1 MSAAQ
6 PVVLIAEELSPATVE
21 ALGPDFEIRR
31 TDGADR
37 ARLLEDLR
45 DVDAV
50 LIRSATQMDAEAIA
64 AAPQLKVIARAGVGL
79 DNVDVPAA
87 TESGVMVVNAPT
99 SNIISAAEL
108 TCGHILAAARNIAA
122 AHGSL
127 KAGEWKRSK
136 YTGLELY
143 GKRLGVIGLGRIGA
157 LVAERMKAFGMEILA
172 YDPYVTT
179 ARAQQLGASLVE
191 LDELLERAD
200 VVTIHM
206 PKTPETVGM
215 IGDEQFARMKD
226 TAIIVNVARGGLVDE
241 DALARALEAGTI
253 GGAGIDV
260 FSSEPATD
268 LAFFAHDSA
277 VVTPHLGA
285 STAEAQEKAG
295 VAVAGSV
302 RLALSGELV
311 PDAVNVA
318 GGAIHEDVR
327 PGLPLAEKL
336 GRVLT
341 ALVGEQS
348 ITAVEVEIAGEI
360 AEHDVSAMRL
370 AALKGVFTD
379 IVSDQV
385 SYVNAPV
392 LAEQRGVECRL
403 TTTAVSESYRNT
415 VTVRAATAQGAQ
427 TAVTGTLTGPR
438 QVQKLVGVDRHELEV
453 PLADHLLVF
462 AYQDRP
468 GVIGVLGQALGV
480 QGVNIAGMDVSRD
493 DEGAALAVLTLDGA
507 LSGDTAATLAAA
519 IGAARAAEV
528 DLSV

>member
-87 TESGVMVVNAPT
+87 TEAGVMVVNAPT

-136 YTGLELY
+136 YTGVELY

-206 PKTPETVGM
+206 PKTP
-215 IGDEQFARMKD
+215 
-226 TAIIVNVARGGLVDE
+226 
-241 DALARALEAGTI
+241 
-253 GGAGIDV
+253 
-260 FSSEPATD
+260 
-268 LAFFAHDSA
+268 
-277 VVTPHLGA
+277 
-285 STAEAQEKAG
+285 
-295 VAVAGSV
+295 
-302 RLALSGELV
+302 
-311 PDAVNVA
+311 
-318 GGAIHEDVR
+318 
-327 PGLPLAEKL
+327 
-336 GRVLT
+336 
-341 ALVGEQS
+341 
-348 ITAVEVEIAGEI
+348 
-360 AEHDVSAMRL
+360 
-370 AALKGVFTD
+370 
-379 IVSDQV
+379 
-385 SYVNAPV
+385 
-392 LAEQRGVECRL
+392 
-403 TTTAVSESYRNT
+403 
-415 VTVRAATAQGAQ
+415 VTVLR
-427 TAVTGTLTGPR
+427 
-438 QVQKLVGVDRHELEV
+438 
-453 PLADHLLVF
+453 
-462 AYQDRP
+462 
-468 GVIGVLGQALGV
+468 
-480 QGVNIAGMDVSRD
+480 
-493 DEGAALAVLTLDGA
+493 
-507 LSGDTAATLAAA
+507 
-519 IGAARAAEV
+519 
-528 DLSV
+528 

>member
-1 MSAAQ
+1 MSEP
-6 PVVLIAEELSPATVE
+6 PV
-21 ALGPDFEIRR
+21 DQK
-31 TDGADR
+31 
-37 ARLLEDLR
+37 LL
-45 DVDAV
+45 
-50 LIRSATQMDAEAIA
+50 
-64 AAPQLKVIARAGVGL
+64 
-79 DNVDVPAA
+79 
-87 TESGVMVVNAPT
+87 
-99 SNIISAAEL
+99 
-108 TCGHILAAARNIAA
+108 
-122 AHGSL
+122 
-127 KAGEWKRSK
+127 
-136 YTGLELY
+136 GLE
-143 GKRLGVIGLGRIGA
+143 
-157 LVAERMKAFGMEILA
+157 
-172 YDPYVTT
+172 
-179 ARAQQLGASLVE
+179 
-191 LDELLERAD
+191 
-200 VVTIHM
+200 
-206 PKTPETVGM
+206 
-215 IGDEQFARMKD
+215 
-226 TAIIVNVARGGLVDE
+226 NV
-241 DALARALEAGTI
+241 
-253 GGAGIDV
+253 
-260 FSSEPATD
+260 
-268 LAFFAHDSA
+268 

-285 STAEAQEKAG
+285 STDEAQEKAG
-295 VAVAGSV
+295 VSVARSV
-302 RLALSGELV
+302 RLALGGELV

-415 VTVRAATAQGAQ
+415 VTVRAATAQGSQ